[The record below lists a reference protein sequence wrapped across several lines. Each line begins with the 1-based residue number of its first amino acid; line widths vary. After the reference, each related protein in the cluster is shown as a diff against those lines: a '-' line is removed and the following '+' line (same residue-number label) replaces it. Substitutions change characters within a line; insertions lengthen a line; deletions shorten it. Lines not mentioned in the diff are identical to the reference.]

1 MPQKISL
8 TECEAV
14 LLRRLAGGGDP
25 LKTTSNSVAVAAL
38 YNLGLID
45 IRSVYTINERGAA
58 ALRALQT
65 EGAKA

>member
-1 MPQKISL
+1 
-8 TECEAV
+8 V